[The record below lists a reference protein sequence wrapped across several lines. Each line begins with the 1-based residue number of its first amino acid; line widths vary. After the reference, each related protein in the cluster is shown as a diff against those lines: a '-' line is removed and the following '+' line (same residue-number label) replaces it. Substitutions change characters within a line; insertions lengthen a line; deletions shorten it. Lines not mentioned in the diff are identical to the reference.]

1 MRCSSPGYFDK
12 AVVPSKTTFQT
23 PLPGS
28 VQGLLTLTTPSSAP
42 GVSAVNVAR
51 ASQRLPARV
60 SRSCHDP
67 GMPSTLVS
75 AAVATPALIPA
86 AARAAAACSRVAD
99 QGLVADQG
107 VVARQCGVG
116 VRANRIPAAASLSSQ
131 WELICGQWARIDKIS
146 SYVG

>member
-1 MRCSSPGYFDK
+1 MRCSSPGFDK

-116 VRANRIPAAASLSSQ
+116 ARANRIPAAASLSQ
-131 WELICGQWARIDKIS
+131 WEIIYGQW
-146 SYVG
+146 